1 MEGPVISQPQ
11 PEQSVPP
18 TTTTQQD
25 LVVAGQ
31 RRINLIWE
39 FTQAIIAV
47 VVVMANMIAALFNVF
62 TGKPV
67 DVPMILSSS
76 LFLII
81 GFYFSRTNHQ
91 AIGGTGEKVNE
102 KQNYEGR

>member
-1 MEGPVISQPQ
+1 MTE
-11 PEQSVPP
+11 EQSIAP

-39 FTQAIIAV
+39 YTQATVAILITLAVIICAIFKIISPEITN
-47 VVVMANMIAALFNVF
+47 AF
-62 TGKPV
+62 
-67 DVPMILSSS
+67 
-76 LFLII
+76 FLIV

-91 AIGGTGEKVNE
+91 AIGGIGEKPI
-102 KQNYEGR
+102 QDYIGR